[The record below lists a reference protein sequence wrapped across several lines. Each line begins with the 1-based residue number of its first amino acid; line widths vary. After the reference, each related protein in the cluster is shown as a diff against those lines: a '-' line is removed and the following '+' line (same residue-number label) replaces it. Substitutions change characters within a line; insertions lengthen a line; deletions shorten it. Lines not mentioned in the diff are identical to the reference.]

1 MKRKPD
7 LLIDSNERGPF
18 CQSVM
23 RKAEKAG
30 LSVERKSLLV
40 GDYLLGE
47 ACVEAKSLDDFFMS
61 RNKGHLWKQLDNMDA
76 NYPRFFLVI
85 HGEISKYVAM
95 AKRNENR
102 KQRVSYTSVQNEL
115 IGTIARIKA
124 DFDCQVFFT
133 ENTSEAAMFIV
144 KLHDKL
150 HKPASSHGARGIRRV
165 STNDVRL
172 DMLVA
177 IPGIGK
183 ELGERMLEKCG
194 SIEEM
199 AFPESL
205 RAVKGMGDVMRR
217 RVVDVITSEE
227 PIHVERKKGR

>member
-7 LLIDSNERGPF
+7 LLVDSNERGPF

-124 DFDCQVFFT
+124 DFDCQVFYT
-133 ENTSEAAMFIV
+133 EQQSLAALFIV
-144 KLHDKL
+144 KLHNKL
-150 HKPASSHGARGIRRV
+150 HTPASRHGAKALKRV

-172 DMLVA
+172 DMLMT
-177 IPGIGK
+177 IPGVGR
-183 ELGERMLEKCG
+183 ELGEKLLEQCD
-194 SIEEM
+194 SLEEM
-199 AFPESL
+199 RYEESM
-205 RAVKGMGDVMRR
+205 RGIKGLGKVLKRRIIDVL
-217 RVVDVITSEE
+217 TSEE
-227 PIHVERKKGR
+227 PVKFERKMRR

>member
-1 MKRKPD
+1 M
-7 LLIDSNERGPF
+7 
-18 CQSVM
+18 
-23 RKAEKAG
+23 
-30 LSVERKSLLV
+30 
-40 GDYLLGE
+40 
-47 ACVEAKSLDDFFMS
+47 
-61 RNKGHLWKQLDNMDA
+61 
-76 NYPRFFLVI
+76 
-85 HGEISKYVAM
+85 
-95 AKRNENR
+95 
-102 KQRVSYTSVQNEL
+102 
-115 IGTIARIKA
+115 A

-205 RAVKGMGDVMRR
+205 RAVKGMGDVMRK
-217 RVVDVITSEE
+217 RVVNVITSEE
-227 PIHVERKKGR
+227 PIHVERRKGR